1 MSAHATHSG
10 SWAEIELAAIRSN
23 VAVLRRAAGSA
34 AIAAVVKADGYGHGA
49 VPVARAALEAGAA
62 QICVFALHEAVQLRA
77 AGLQAPILLLGPLP
91 PDQADRAAQLG
102 LTVSLRTDAEVEACA
117 QAANAAGRRTPVQ
130 LNVDA
135 GMQRLGLTPS
145 DAVALAAA
153 VRAHNSLR
161 LEAVYTH
168 LPDAAGG
175 DPARTRAAFA
185 RFMETADA
193 IGAPLRHA
201 AASAA
206 IFRFPETALDLVR
219 PGIALYGEAPF
230 DDAPDYGL
238 RPALAWR
245 ARLLAVRDVPAGQ
258 PVSYGGL
265 WTARRESRIGVVAV
279 GYADGL
285 PRALWDRAE
294 MLVRGRRAPIA
305 GAICMDLTMIDLTDI
320 PEAAEGD
327 SVTLIGQ
334 DASEHISATELAAQ
348 AGMLSYEVLTG
359 IAARVPRVYV

>member
-1 MSAHATHSG
+1 MNSAATHSG
-10 SWAEIELAAIRSN
+10 SWAEIDLAAIRSN
-23 VAVLRRAAGSA
+23 VAVLRRAAGPA

-49 VPVARAALEAGAA
+49 VPVARAALEAGATRL
-62 QICVFALHEAVQLRA
+62 CVFALREAAQLRA

-91 PDQADRAAQLG
+91 PGQAARAVQLG
-102 LTVSLRTDAEVEACA
+102 LTVSLRTPAEVEACA
-117 QAANAAGRRTPVQ
+117 QASRAAAHPTPVH
-130 LNVDA
+130 LNIDA

-145 DAVALAAA
+145 EAITLAAA
-153 VRAHNSLR
+153 VRSHASLR

-168 LPDAAGG
+168 LPDAAEG
-175 DPARTRAAFA
+175 DPARTRDAFA
-185 RFMETADA
+185 RFLETAEA
-193 IGAPLRHA
+193 IDPPLRHA

-206 IFRFPETALDLVR
+206 AFRFPETALDLIR
-219 PGIALYGEAPF
+219 PGIALYGEEPH

-238 RPALAWR
+238 RPALSWR
-245 ARLLAVRDVPAGQ
+245 ARLLAVRDVPPGQ

-265 WTARRESRIGVVAV
+265 WTAQRRSRIGVVAV

-285 PRALWDRAE
+285 PRALWNRAA

-320 PEAAEGD
+320 PDAAEGD
-327 SVTLIGQ
+327 TVTLIGR
-334 DASEHISATELAAQ
+334 DAAERISATDLAQQ

-359 IAARVPRVYV
+359 IAARVPRVYT